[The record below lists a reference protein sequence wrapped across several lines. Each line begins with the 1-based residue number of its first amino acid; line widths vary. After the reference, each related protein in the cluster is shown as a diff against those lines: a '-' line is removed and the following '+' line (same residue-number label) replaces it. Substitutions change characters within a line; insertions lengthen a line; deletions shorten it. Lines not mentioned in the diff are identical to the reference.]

1 MTKIYIS
8 EELRS
13 VLTHNDINPDTGYTP
28 AYGGESAGLDLFN
41 CSDDVI
47 VKPQTGEYN
56 SERTLIRNKILTI
69 EYLYKMLKERTR
81 LKSWN
86 CFHHENVQ
94 RNIELTKS
102 YIYLFKLIYQ
112 LKKLAFCKVLS
123 SNFVNNSELYNPDVI
138 YSIFKD

>member
-1 MTKIYIS
+1 MDSINIKHLDKILKN
-8 EELRS
+8 ELKDNKINELEICRR
-13 VLTHNDINPDTGYTP
+13 DIQTIFIPNPY
-28 AYGGESAGLDLFN
+28 DLMWF
-41 CSDDVI
+41 
-47 VKPQTGEYN
+47 N

-69 EYLYKMLKERTR
+69 EYLYKTLKERTR

-102 YIYLFKLIYQ
+102 YIYVFKLIYQ
-112 LKKLAFCKVLS
+112 LKKLTFCKVLS
-123 SNFVNNSELYNPDVI
+123 SNFVKNSELYNPDVI